1 MEHIDKILAALAAL
15 VGAVWLSSAFFAAVL
30 TKMTPK
36 TVEIEKDVVAFFLGP
51 LAALVA
57 HGLGW
62 LPLAEGAWGWAASI
76 VFGLIAT
83 GLAGLGHDKLVKPA
97 KKLAGKP
104 KKKNL

>member
-1 MEHIDKILAALAAL
+1 MEHIDKILVALAAL
-15 VGAVWLSSAFFAAVL
+15 VGAVWLSSAFFGTVL
-30 TKMTPK
+30 SKLTGR
-36 TVEIEKDVVAFFLGP
+36 VIEKDVVAFFLGP
-51 LAALVA
+51 LGAVVA

-62 LPLAEGAWGWAASI
+62 LPLAEGAWGWMAS
-76 VFGLIAT
+76 VFFGLIAT